1 MLLRPIPIQSAV
13 HRFDTRVFNARPWEW
28 RKPVAASRRLVA
40 AMATEHYANVT
51 IGGGNAA
58 GYVAK
63 EFVAQGLGRGELAII
78 SDEGVCAYERPAL
91 SKAYLAGEGAA
102 RLPGFHTSVGG
113 GGERQTPEWYAEK
126 GITYKLATKVEKV
139 DAKTK
144 SLSTASGNTI
154 TYDKLIYAAGSRPVY
169 LSEFKVPGSDL
180 QGLHYL
186 RNTAD
191 ADKLVQDIQAA
202 KASGGKAVLVG
213 GGYIA
218 MEVASQL
225 ANNGVPSTIVCPEPY
240 LLSRL
245 FTPKIAEFYEKFY
258 ASKGVHIMKHAKAT
272 AFEGS
277 GKVQQVVVSTKD
289 GEQKLDASLVIV
301 GVGARPNV
309 ELLDG
314 QVEMVPK
321 PVGGIKEHVTNARQT
336 ATQAVRAIKGKTT
349 EPYDY
354 LPFFYSRVFNLS
366 WQFWGTNE
374 NAEVAHFGDFAAGK
388 FGAYF
393 ISNGKVVGVFLESAS
408 PEEQSAAQ
416 KVAREQPA
424 ANLAELESKGI
435 SFATSRM

>member
-1 MLLRPIPIQSAV
+1 
-13 HRFDTRVFNARPWEW
+13 
-28 RKPVAASRRLVA
+28 
-40 AMATEHYANVT
+40 MATEHYANVT

-63 EFVAQGLGRGELAII
+63 EFVAQGLGKGELAII

-91 SKAYLAGEGAA
+91 SKAYLAPEGPA

-126 GITYKLATKVEKV
+126 GITYKLNTKVQKV
-139 DAKTK
+139 DAKAK
-144 SLSTASGNTI
+144 SLTTASGNTI
-154 TYDKLIYAAGSRPVY
+154 TYDKLIFAAGARPVY
-169 LSEFKVPGSDL
+169 LSEFNTPGSDL

-225 ANNGVPSTIVCPEPY
+225 ANNGVPCTIICPENF

-258 ASKGVHIMKHAKAT
+258 ASKGINIMKQAKAT

-289 GEQKLDASLVIV
+289 GQQKLDASLVVV

-321 PVGGIKEHVTNARQT
+321 PVGGIKVDGFMRTSNPDIYAIGDLATFPLKMANGKLVRQEHVTNARQT
-336 ATQAVRAIKGKTT
+336 ATLAVKAIKGKAT

-366 WQFWGTNE
+366 WQFWGSNE
-374 NAEVAHFGDFAAGK
+374 NAEVAHFGDFAGSK

-393 ISNGKVVGVFLESAS
+393 ISGGKVVGVFLESAT